1 MASWQKPHCKKNHE
15 YIRKICPQT
24 TTTFDRLTQKDVNLM
39 MSHINSA
46 PRESLGGLTPYAL
59 ADMMLSGTLMKAFGL
74 RKIDPDDVIL
84 TPDLLKK

>member
-1 MASWQKPHCKKNHE
+1 
-15 YIRKICPQT
+15 
-24 TTTFDRLTQKDVNLM
+24 M

-59 ADMMLSGTLMKAFGL
+59 AEMMLSKTLMKAFGL
-74 RKIDPDDVIL
+74 RKIAPDDVIL